1 MIPHDYVH
9 GRGREHGHVD
19 VHDIYLHEY
28 VRGSGHGHDVH
39 DDILQS
45 LYQKSLV
52 IPPVILY

>member
-19 VHDIYLHEY
+19 VHGIYLHEY

-45 LYQKSLV
+45 LYQNH
-52 IPPVILY
+52 